1 MIPSPRLD
9 PRRRRPCHHGAKL
22 ANMAPVV
29 YAPRSG
35 RIGTG
40 PPAPA
45 GAAADKAGACAMS
58 EEFKSRARKWP
69 KGNHYEDFELG
80 HVYQHHWGRTLNDG
94 DNSLFSTLTLGFNPL
109 YFNADYAGAHGHQSV
124 VLNPMLIFLTV
135 FGLSVEDLSEAGG
148 LFLGV
153 DQLKF
158 HRTVYPG
165 ETLSARSTV
174 LDKRESS
181 SRPESGI
188 VTWHT
193 EGRDSRGALVIDFRR
208 TNLVSK
214 RNAHK

>member
-1 MIPSPRLD
+1 M
-9 PRRRRPCHHGAKL
+9 G
-22 ANMAPVV
+22 
-29 YAPRSG
+29 
-35 RIGTG
+35 
-40 PPAPA
+40 
-45 GAAADKAGACAMS
+45 MS
-58 EEFKSRARKWP
+58 EDFKSRAKKWP

-80 HVYQHHWGRTLNDG
+80 HVYHHHWGRTLNDG

-109 YFNADYAGAHGHQSV
+109 YFNADYAREHGHGGV

-153 DQLKF
+153 DDLKF

-174 LDKRESS
+174 LDKRESA

-188 VTWHT
+188 VSWHT
-193 EGRDSRGALVIDFRR
+193 EGHNGRGELVIDFRR

-214 RNAHK
+214 RNIRP